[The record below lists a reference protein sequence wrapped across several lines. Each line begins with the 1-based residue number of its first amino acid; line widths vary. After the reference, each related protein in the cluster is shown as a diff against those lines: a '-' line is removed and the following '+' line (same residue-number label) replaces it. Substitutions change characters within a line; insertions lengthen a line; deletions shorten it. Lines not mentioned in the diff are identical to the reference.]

1 MNRRFSKVWL
11 LLVALALGAEFALAQ
26 PFAAAGGF
34 DRPLEVATTNGTT
47 RVALAG
53 SDGTAQIFWSDNS
66 GIYRRGALA
75 PEAEATRV
83 VEGRGV
89 RELTAT
95 EVLGDPAIAW
105 ARRDLAT
112 ARTHH
117 WLSWRG
123 EERMVLES
131 HQAYS
136 LNVVETAGGPGVLI
150 GRLEDGVNVLRL
162 IAWDGSQ
169 SVVRR
174 SDDSL
179 VQYVARLDEAG
190 VVHVAWLEGFT
201 ERGAIGFAPS
211 GEWNAFSTT
220 LDLDGEAAP
229 AVELGPARYQGSE
242 SQVVVALAA
251 EETRVLWPGPDGEVL
266 LGGPGVEPLV
276 VGRGSPV
283 GLSDDGRIFWTE
295 GFAIRSRSEAGAEA
309 INVSWSPI
317 TVTQGEL
324 VESEGQLFLAWY
336 GPARGGER
344 RVYSANDLQPF
355 QPGWRD
361 RVAAAMQWSPWNFWE
376 ALAGQLL
383 GALFAGVL
391 ISMVLSPV
399 LWAVAAAAVRT
410 RWANDPTIAG
420 ISLGAVTLLALLALA
435 GMRSRLP
442 EATHIALFGS
452 LPELVGTL
460 LLASLLTWGI
470 RRRTDSEQLIG
481 VLGSAWLFVFLG
493 SSTLAFLTFQSW
505 LEFWTGLG

>member
-1 MNRRFSKVWL
+1 M
-11 LLVALALGAEFALAQ
+11 LLVAVGLGAQSGLAQ
-26 PFAAAGGF
+26 PFAASGGF
-34 DRPLEVATTNGTT
+34 GRPVEIATANGTT

-53 SDGTAQIFWSDNS
+53 SDGSARIFWSDNS
-66 GIYRRGALA
+66 GVYSKGTLA
-75 PEAEATRV
+75 QVPASRV

-95 EVLGDPAIAW
+95 EVQGDVALAW

-112 ARTHH
+112 GRTRH
-117 WLSWRG
+117 WLRWRG
-123 EERMVLES
+123 EDRLILEAL
-131 HQAYS
+131 QPYKMT
-136 LNVVETAGGPGVLI
+136 VVEAPDGPAVLI
-150 GRLEDGVNVLRL
+150 ARFEEEATKLRL
-162 IAWDGSQ
+162 IRWDGSNTVIHESGQ
-169 SVVRR
+169 
-174 SDDSL
+174 SL
-179 VQYVARLDEAG
+179 VQYVARFDEAG
-190 VVHVAWLEGFT
+190 VAHVAWLEGFT
-201 ERGAIGFAPS
+201 ERGAIGFGPS

-220 LDLDGEAAP
+220 FDLDGEAAP

-242 SQVVVALAA
+242 SQVAIALTPAG
-251 EETRVLWPGPDGEVL
+251 TRVLWPGPDGEVL
-266 LGGPGVEPLV
+266 LGGPGLAPLT
-276 VGRGSPV
+276 VGQGSPV
-283 GLSDDGRIFWTE
+283 GLSDDGRVFWAE
-295 GFAIRSRSEAGAEA
+295 GFAIRSRSEVGGEA

-317 TVTQGEL
+317 TVARGEL
-324 VESEGQLFLAWY
+324 VESGGSLFLGWY

-391 ISMVLSPV
+391 ISMALSPV

-410 RWANDPTIAG
+410 RWAKDPTVAG
-420 ISLGAVTLLALLALA
+420 ISLGAVMLLALQALA
-435 GMRSRLP
+435 GLRSRLP
-442 EATHIALFGS
+442 EATHTALFGS

-493 SSTLAFLTFQSW
+493 TSTLAFLTFQSW
-505 LEFWTGLG
+505 LEFWTGLA